1 MVGCVVMLGNCE
13 MKGIRTWAIL
23 VVCIVECV
31 STTLGIV
38 DFVPSV
44 LLTGI
49 LVIGVVRTVVNC
61 QVEGIGIGAR

>member
-38 DFVPSV
+38 DFLPRE
-44 LLTGI
+44 LFTGI
-49 LVIGVVRTVVNC
+49 LIV
-61 QVEGIGIGAR
+61 

>member
-38 DFVPSV
+38 DFLPRE
-44 LLTGI
+44 LFTGI
-49 LVIGVVRTVVNC
+49 LVIRVVRSVVNC
-61 QVEGIGIGAR
+61 QVEGVDVGAV

>member
-49 LVIGVVRTVVNC
+49 LVIGVVRSVVNC
-61 QVEGIGIGAR
+61 QVEGVDVGAG

>member
-13 MKGIRTWAIL
+13 MKGIRPWAIL

-38 DFVPSV
+38 DFVPRK

-49 LVIGVVRTVVNC
+49 LIV
-61 QVEGIGIGAR
+61 

>member
-31 STTLGIV
+31 STTLRIV

-61 QVEGIGIGAR
+61 QVEGVDVGAV

>member
-1 MVGCVVMLGNCE
+1 MVGCVVVQGNCE

-38 DFVPSV
+38 DFLPRE
-44 LLTGI
+44 LFTGI
-49 LVIGVVRTVVNC
+49 LVIGVVC
-61 QVEGIGIGAR
+61 AIIDCEVECVDICAS

>member
-13 MKGIRTWAIL
+13 MKGIRSWAIL

-38 DFVPSV
+38 DFVPRE
-44 LLTGI
+44 LFTGI
-49 LVIGVVRTVVNC
+49 LVIRVVGAVIDC
-61 QVEGIGIGAR
+61 EVECVDIGAG

>member
-61 QVEGIGIGAR
+61 